1 MRYPRFPAEAG
12 SYTEGKVFAC
22 LKLPVIITSVVAVT
36 LAAGLAPAGAA
47 PLLKPG
53 DTVAL
58 VVKGEEDISRF
69 YILDDEGR
77 MDFGEMGQLKV
88 AGLSVEQARQ
98 AVITFLSRYIRQP
111 DVQFTLAKPKG
122 YRITIT
128 GDVKSPGTVEAV
140 TDVSIRDILAFAGG
154 PLPTADLS
162 QVTLVRG
169 GEFTR
174 VNLSELMASPDPS
187 KDIIL
192 QDGDQVNVPSR
203 VIGEFT
209 FLGAVKS
216 VGTYPLLRGTKVLD
230 ALKMAGGVE
239 EGARVETI
247 RVVRPGQD
255 EVTVN
260 LTALLA
266 GRVEENVVILPGDTL
281 VASSDQMAPTSYSII
296 GGVYKPGRYELKQ
309 KLTWT
314 EALATA
320 GGFNPNA
327 RQDKVVLIR
336 KQADGK
342 YQSIPL
348 DFSKILEGTEDPE
361 LFVQDGDVLNVPE
374 KTPRQRSPI
383 LEWLPIIG
391 PLLYIL

>member
-1 MRYPRFPAEAG
+1 
-12 SYTEGKVFAC
+12 VFGY
-22 LKLPVIITSVVAVT
+22 LKLPVCIAVFAA
-36 LAAGLAPAGAA
+36 LAAAAGSGPAAAA
-47 PLLKPG
+47 PPLKPG

-58 VVKGEEDISRF
+58 AVKGEEDISRF
-69 YILDDEGR
+69 YVLDEQGR
-77 MDFGEMGQLKV
+77 IDFGEMGAVKV
-88 AGLSVEQARQ
+88 GGLSVEQARQ
-98 AVITFLSRYIRQP
+98 EIVSFLSRYIRQP
-111 DVQFTLAKPKG
+111 EVQFTLAKPKG
-122 YRITIT
+122 HRITIT

-154 PLPTADLS
+154 ALPTADLS
-162 QVTLVRG
+162 QVTLVRA
-169 GEFTR
+169 GEFMR
-174 VNLSELMASPDPS
+174 VNLSEIMASPDPS

-239 EGARVETI
+239 EGTRVETI

-255 EVTVN
+255 EIAVN

-266 GRVEENVVILPGDTL
+266 GRVEENVVVLPGDTL
-281 VASSDQMAPTSYSII
+281 VATSDQMGTTSYSVI

-327 RQDKVVLIR
+327 RPDKVVLIR

-348 DFSKILEGTEDPE
+348 DFSKILQGQEDPE
-361 LFVQDGDVLNVPE
+361 LYVQDGDVLNVPE
-374 KTPRQRSPI
+374 KSPRKRNPLEWIPI
-383 LEWLPIIG
+383 LA